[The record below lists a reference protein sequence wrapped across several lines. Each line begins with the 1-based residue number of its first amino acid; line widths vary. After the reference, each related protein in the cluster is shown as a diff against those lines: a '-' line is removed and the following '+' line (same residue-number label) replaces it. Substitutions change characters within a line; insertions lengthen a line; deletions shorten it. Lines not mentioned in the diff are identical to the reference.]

1 MILDR
6 QKLDILNKYGLSI
19 DGVLRNIPDDLEVEI
34 PSALKRTEIG
44 PHVKIGAFSYMV
56 SGYLFAT
63 TLGRYCSIGEEV
75 QIGRQNHPIDWVS
88 TSPFLYLD
96 NREIMPVS
104 DKIAPHLSLQPYQH
118 NEAPTKM
125 RHTTIG
131 NDVWIG
137 HGAIINA
144 GINISDGA
152 IVAAGAVVTKDV
164 PPYAIVGGNP
174 AKIIRYRFDGETIR
188 KLQEIEWW
196 KYTPKQLENFQMH
209 DIKSFI
215 DNLQQNKINSFKAL
229 TILIKHFNFDK
240 KDY

>member
-1 MILDR
+1 MILDKE
-6 QKLDILNKYGLSI
+6 KLQILTDYGLNI
-19 DGVLRNIPDDLEVEI
+19 DGNHRNIPDDLVAEV
-34 PSALKRTEIG
+34 PCSLKRTEIG
-44 PHVKIGAFSYMV
+44 PQVKVGAYSYMV

-104 DKIAPHLSLQPYQH
+104 DRIAPHLSLQPYQH

-152 IVAAGAVVTKDV
+152 IVAAGAVVTKNV

-174 AKIIRYRFDGETIR
+174 AKIIRYRFNEEIIE
-188 KLQEIEWW
+188 KLLTLQWW
-196 KYTPKQLENFQMH
+196 KYSPKTLEEYQIH
-209 DIKSFI
+209 DVEKCIKLLESKKLSIEKNKKILLSMFSF
-215 DNLQQNKINSFKAL
+215 
-229 TILIKHFNFDK
+229 
-240 KDY
+240 